1 MEESVVKRNNSTK
14 FEIYRET
21 KGVRELIKIIF
32 SKKALVAIASNAI
45 TVLLMIFAQ
54 VTRNISEPRRL
65 LWHLDICDNKPS
77 PGYESCTERFPEVN
91 PDSER

>member
-54 VTRNISEPRRL
+54 VTRNIWIL
-65 LWHLDICDNKPS
+65 FWICM
-77 PGYESCTERFPEVN
+77 YLTLERALEKVLN
-91 PDSER
+91 SISIEIRKGEKEARV

>member
-32 SKKALVAIASNAI
+32 SKKALVAIVSNAI

-54 VTRNISEPRRL
+54 VTRNIWIL
-65 LWHLDICDNKPS
+65 FWICM
-77 PGYESCTERFPEVN
+77 YLTLERALEKVLN
-91 PDSER
+91 SISIEIRKGEKEARV

>member
-32 SKKALVAIASNAI
+32 SKKVLVAIASNAI

-54 VTRNISEPRRL
+54 VTRNIWIL
-65 LWHLDICDNKPS
+65 FWICM
-77 PGYESCTERFPEVN
+77 YLTLERALEKVLN
-91 PDSER
+91 SISIEIRKGEKEARV